1 MKYEKQI
8 SKAIKRISK
17 ESGLSYGQ
25 IAIKLGISKSGVNNW
40 VWRNQMPID
49 SMLKVCEVFDMEIT
63 DFLKPEEG
71 KKKIDR
77 VFSGD
82 PVMRARRAEE
92 QLRTWKQDYRTML

>member
-1 MKYEKQI
+1 M
-8 SKAIKRISK
+8 KRIYFL
-17 ESGLSYGQ
+17 GLTEPV
-25 IAIKLGISKSGVNNW
+25 IGIRERYLATAEKA
-40 VWRNQMPID
+40 
-49 SMLKVCEVFDMEIT
+49 MERI
-63 DFLKPEEG
+63 PEDWDREYEEARQRAADGEG